1 MKFHSFLISIII
13 VQVIFIIYMIYQEN
27 ETLKARQNRTAQ
39 LLEQTCRLIED
50 GHAKEAGNVLMDTPI
65 TRHITDSF
73 DYLDT
78 AFAEIQNN
86 EQAEPQDAE
95 KKSEQ
100 APAETVPATEG
111 GEQP

>member
-13 VQVIFIIYMIYQEN
+13 VQVIFIIYMIYQES

-39 LLEQTCRLIED
+39 LLEETCRLIED
-50 GHAKEAGNVLMDTPI
+50 GHSKEAGKILMDTPI

-78 AFAEIQNN
+78 AFAELRNSAPSVHM
-86 EQAEPQDAE
+86 ETEE
-95 KKSEQ
+95 KSEQ
-100 APAETVPATEG
+100 TPAEAVPATEG

>member
-50 GHAKEAGNVLMDTPI
+50 GHAKEAGKVLMDTPI